1 MMTNRILDIMNAR
14 YAYLEST
21 IRSLE
26 NKRESCP
33 EGTINIRPNPSGFS
47 HIWHIETKHKYLNRN
62 NTELISWLDDFIE
75 KNFR

>member
-47 HIWHIETKHKYLNRN
+47 VAF
-62 NTELISWLDDFIE
+62 LISGILKLNI
-75 KNFR
+75 NT